1 MELSCQDGHRLQKG
15 EFTREERELPFSSK
29 HYQLP
34 IDILKTT
41 SGTNAQTDLVMINL
55 FIIASKVIC

>member
-1 MELSCQDGHRLQKG
+1 MQKG